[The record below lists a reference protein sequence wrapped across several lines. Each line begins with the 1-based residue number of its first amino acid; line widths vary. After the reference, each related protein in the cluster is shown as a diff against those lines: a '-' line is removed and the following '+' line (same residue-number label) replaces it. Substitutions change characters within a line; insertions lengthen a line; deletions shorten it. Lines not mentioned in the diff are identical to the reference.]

1 MKAFRK
7 SRLAHATQAGLIL
20 LFAEKLVPQSE
31 TTTSAIKP
39 VS

>member
-1 MKAFRK
+1 MKALRK
-7 SRLAHATQAGLIL
+7 SRLAHTKQAGPIL

-31 TTTSAIKP
+31 TTTSAFKP

>member
-7 SRLAHATQAGLIL
+7 SRVAHAMQAGLIL
-20 LFAEKLVPQSE
+20 LFAEKLVSQSE
-31 TTTSAIKP
+31 TTTSAFKP

>member
-7 SRLAHATQAGLIL
+7 SRLAHAIQAGLIL
-20 LFAEKLVPQSE
+20 LFAEKLVPQNG
-31 TTTSAIKP
+31 TTTSAFKP

>member
-7 SRLAHATQAGLIL
+7 SRLAHAIQAGLIL
-20 LFAEKLVPQSE
+20 LFAEKLVPLSG
-31 TTTSAIKP
+31 TTTSAFKP

>member
-7 SRLAHATQAGLIL
+7 SRFVHANWAGLIL

-31 TTTSAIKP
+31 TTTSAFKP